1 MTKIARSFRLENLTL
16 NRLQKLADYYTSNTR
31 EQVLPGQK
39 SKVTN
44 TDVIDYLINKAYEE
58 MELLEEEAWAEKNIN
73 KLNS

>member
-1 MTKIARSFRLENLTL
+1 MLWT
-16 NRLQKLADYYTSNTR
+16 Y
-31 EQVLPGQK
+31 
-39 SKVTN
+39 